1 MLNLECTKLVEVL
14 NGQNVVV
21 SVEQVIRSQ
30 FIEEF
35 AEQLIENLQDV
46 SKGVLQSLV
55 RLSLYTKENG
65 ETAYSESRY
74 VFMVSDLGNF
84 HKIEMYRK

>member
-14 NGQNVVV
+14 NGQNVIL

-30 FIEEF
+30 FNSAHSDDVF
-35 AEQLIENLQDV
+35 QNLEDV
-46 SKGVLQSLV
+46 ASGVLQSV
-55 RLSLYTKENG
+55 VKSELYTRKNG
-65 ETAYSESRY
+65 EVVYSESRY